1 MKRRLLT
8 VVIALLMA
16 VVAYAEPQAACRV
29 DSLSKEFVAE
39 KPTPF
44 LPTARRIDRHLDRNK
59 FVYRNEVM
67 LGLTASYGTMNAND
81 SELLLV
87 VSDIDF
93 GLRRT
98 TVNPFVAYAYKD
110 NRAVGLRFGYEYIN
124 GDLGNISLDLGSAL
138 DMELGI
144 SGVGLKSESYSW
156 SLFHRNY
163 IGLDRKGIIGAILE
177 AELRLKTGNV
187 AMYSETSE
195 GRDYNRTRNFTARL
209 NLNPGLAVYVFPE
222 VCVTVTVGI
231 GGLFYNKI
239 TQVDAYGVETGVRNR
254 TGLQFKVNIADIQ
267 IGVVAHLWNK
277 KKK

>member
-44 LPTARRIDRHLDRNK
+44 LPTTRRIDRHLDRNK

-67 LGLTASYGTMNAND
+67 LGLTASYGTMNADD

-144 SGVGLKSESYSW
+144 SGIGLKSESYSW

-195 GRDYNRTRNFTARL
+195 GRNYNRTRNFTARL